1 MRRLMWIARRVNAN
15 VVYSGFERLL
25 SREAPPGPGGQAIVF
40 AAHPD
45 DETLACGGVIAMK
58 RAARIAV
65 KIVFLTDGGKQ
76 ADLRPDGSV
85 DPQYKA
91 LRNREAHRA
100 INVLGVPEADAE
112 FLDYPDGQ
120 LETLEKIRRRELVAT
135 LARILTDR
143 QPAEIY
149 LPHPRDGHEDHDATH
164 SLVRE
169 ALASAHLAP
178 IVREYSIHLPWRSP
192 VAAYRLFY
200 GNRRAVRVPIRHVLE
215 QKQRALAEYPSQ
227 TTSFQ
232 PGFLNRFVLPY
243 EIFYEVAAANPTVD
257 L

>member
-1 MRRLMWIARRVNAN
+1 MWIVRRLNAN
-15 VVYSGFERLL
+15 LVYSGCERLL
-25 SREAPPGPGGQAIVF
+25 SRKAPPGVGGPTVVF

-58 RAARIAV
+58 RAEQV
-65 KIVFLTDGGKQ
+65 PVTIVFLTDGGKQ
-76 ADLRPDGSV
+76 ADLRPDGSG
-85 DPQYKA
+85 DPEYQA
-91 LRNREAHRA
+91 LRNHEARRA
-100 INVLGVPEADAE
+100 LKVLDVPEPDVE

-120 LETLEKIRRRELVAT
+120 LETLEKTRRGELIAT
-135 LARILTDR
+135 LARILADR
-143 QPAEIY
+143 QPVEIY
-149 LPHPRDGHEDHDATH
+149 MPHPRDGHEDHDATH

-169 ALASAHLAP
+169 ALASTHLTP

-192 VAAYRLFY
+192 IAAYRLFF
-200 GNRRAVRVPIRHVLE
+200 GNRRAVRVPIQNVLE

-243 EIFYEVAAANPTVD
+243 EIFYEARAAVSTPVNQSE
-257 L
+257 